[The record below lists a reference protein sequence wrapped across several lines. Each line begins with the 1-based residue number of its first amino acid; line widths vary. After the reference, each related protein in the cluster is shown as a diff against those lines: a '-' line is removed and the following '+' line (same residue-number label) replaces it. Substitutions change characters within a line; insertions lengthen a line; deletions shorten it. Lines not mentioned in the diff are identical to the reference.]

1 VNLTE
6 TENGSGVVIAVVVA
20 VSTTLVLVGLVTLAI
35 CLVRK
40 AKKEP
45 PTNQPYNSP
54 SWNADVVVGVAAPGA
69 GGQGLKQT
77 A

>member
-1 VNLTE
+1 MNLAE

-40 AKKEP
+40 AKKQP
-45 PTNQPYNSP
+45 PANQPYNSP
-54 SWNADVVVGVAAPGA
+54 SWNADVVVGSPAPGA

>member
-1 VNLTE
+1 MNLAD
-6 TENGSGVVIAVVVA
+6 ENGSGVVIAVVA
-20 VSTTLVLVGLVTLAI
+20 VSSTLVLVGLVTTAI
-35 CLVRK
+35 FLVRK

-45 PTNQPYNSP
+45 RTNQPYNSP
-54 SWNADVVVGVAAPGA
+54 SLHGADVVVGVAAPGQ

>member
-1 VNLTE
+1 VNLAE
-6 TENGSGVVIAVVVA
+6 TENGSGVVIAVLVA
-20 VSTTLVLVGLVTLAI
+20 VSTTLVLVGLVSLAI
-35 CLVRK
+35 FLVRK

-45 PTNQPYNSP
+45 RTNQPYHSP

-69 GGQGLKQT
+69 GGQDLKQT